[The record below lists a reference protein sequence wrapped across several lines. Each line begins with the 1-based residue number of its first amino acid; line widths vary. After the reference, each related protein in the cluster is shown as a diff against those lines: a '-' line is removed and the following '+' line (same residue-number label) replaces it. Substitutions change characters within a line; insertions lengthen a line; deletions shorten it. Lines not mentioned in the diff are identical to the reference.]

1 MTLRFFEGAAGTG
14 KTHNII
20 EEARSLVLQDV
31 LGEHGRIL
39 ALTFMNGARRRLLFR
54 LGQHREF
61 HRRYECQTFD
71 VFARRLVARRQSIL
85 RHKDELRATA
95 EPLGEFDGPCCL
107 ASGLL
112 DDVWIHQWVAASYPL
127 VLVDEA
133 QDLDV
138 HRMGILRSLT
148 ESAHVIAGADEFQC
162 LYDGRDTRELMEW
175 LFGAGETTRLTDPMR
190 TDRAGLLTAANAI
203 RNGEDV
209 RATLTQG
216 NARNPTWYGD
226 GFRLVE
232 TPASN
237 SGIVG
242 SSIAYEMN
250 RCQGRI
256 AILTPD
262 ARNQLLLNALAM
274 VGERV
279 WGKNNFK
286 FGPFPFE
293 WEDRDEDTA
302 RTLVEKIA
310 LPDETGFEE
319 CLAALSPHAE
329 HAAVAAVVGRLRRR
343 RRAFGQTEFSREYIS
358 ALLEDAVRNQTRHSG
373 HSHNRNVAMTIQ
385 RAKNREFPNVI
396 VLWPHSATGSNEH
409 RRRLLYNAVT
419 RATRHCS
426 VVVIGKGLCSRPPF
440 VSEDAEGS

>member
-20 EEARSLVLQDV
+20 EEARSLVAQNI

-61 HRRYECQTFD
+61 RRSYECQTFD
-71 VFARRLVARRQSIL
+71 VFARRLVVRRQSVL
-85 RHKDELRATA
+85 RRRDELRAQA

-107 ASGLL
+107 AAGLL
-112 DDVWIHQWVAASYPL
+112 DDQGIRRWVAASYPL

-138 HRMGILRSLT
+138 HRSGILRPLT
-148 ESAHVIAGADEFQC
+148 ESAHAIAGADEFQC

-175 LFGAGETTRLTDPMR
+175 LAGTGETTRLTDPMR
-190 TDRAGLLTAANAI
+190 TDQAGLLAAANAI
-203 RNGEDV
+203 RNGQDV
-209 RATLTQG
+209 RAILRQSDR
-216 NARNPTWYGD
+216 AQNPTWYAN

-232 TPASN
+232 APAAN
-237 SGIVG
+237 AGIVG
-242 SSIAYEMN
+242 WNIANQMRN
-250 RCQGRI
+250 CQGPI

-262 ARNQLLLNALAM
+262 SRNQLLLDALTM
-274 VGERV
+274 VNERA
-279 WGKNNFK
+279 WGKDGNT
-286 FGPFPFE
+286 FGPFRFE

-302 RTLVEKIA
+302 RNLADRIDFPDQSDYDECIDA
-310 LPDETGFEE
+310 LR
-319 CLAALSPHAE
+319 PHEE
-329 HAAVAAVVGRLRRR
+329 HAAVAAVMGRVRRR
-343 RRAFGQTEFSREYIS
+343 RRAFGQLEFRREHIT
-358 ALLEDAVRNQTRHSG
+358 ALIEDAVRNQARHSARSRRG
-373 HSHNRNVAMTIQ
+373 NIAMTIQ

-419 RATRHCS
+419 RATGHCS
-426 VVVIGKGLCSRPPF
+426 VVVVGQGLCNRPPF
-440 VSEDAEGS
+440 VPEGA

>member
-20 EEARSLVLQDV
+20 EEARSLVAQNI

-61 HRRYECQTFD
+61 RRSYECQTFD
-71 VFARRLVARRQSIL
+71 VFARRLVVRRQSVL
-85 RHKDELRATA
+85 RRRDELRAQA

-107 ASGLL
+107 AAGLL
-112 DDVWIHQWVAASYPL
+112 DDQGIRRWVAASYPL

-138 HRMGILRSLT
+138 HRSGILRPLT
-148 ESAHVIAGADEFQC
+148 ESAHAIAGADEFQC

-175 LFGAGETTRLTDPMR
+175 LAGTGETTRLTDPMR
-190 TDRAGLLTAANAI
+190 TDQAGLLAAANAI
-203 RNGEDV
+203 RNGQDV
-209 RATLTQG
+209 RAILRQSDR
-216 NARNPTWYGD
+216 AQNPTWYAN

-232 TPASN
+232 APAAN
-237 SGIVG
+237 AGIVG
-242 SSIAYEMN
+242 WNIANQMRN
-250 RCQGRI
+250 CQGPI

-262 ARNQLLLNALAM
+262 SRNQLLLDALTM
-274 VGERV
+274 VNERA
-279 WGKNNFK
+279 WGKDGNT
-286 FGPFPFE
+286 FGPFRFE

-302 RTLVEKIA
+302 RNLADRIDF
-310 LPDETGFEE
+310 PDQTDYDE
-319 CLAALSPHAE
+319 CIDVLRPHEE
-329 HAAVAAVVGRLRRR
+329 HAAVAAVMGRVRRR
-343 RRAFGQTEFSREYIS
+343 RRAFGQLEFRREHIT
-358 ALLEDAVRNQTRHSG
+358 ALIEDAVRNQARHSARSRRG
-373 HSHNRNVAMTIQ
+373 NVAMTIQ

-419 RATRHCS
+419 RATGHCS
-426 VVVIGKGLCSRPPF
+426 VVVVGQGLCNRPPF
-440 VSEDAEGS
+440 VPEGA